1 MDIKSWIPSEIWNL
15 KYEIEKALSA
25 GINNGGTTV
34 ATNSNFLVKVTDA
47 KMPAVKKA
55 LEEAGI
61 TVRSIIAV
69 HKEETTDPAENDEA

>member
-1 MDIKSWIPSEIWNL
+1 
-15 KYEIEKALSA
+15 
-25 GINNGGTTV
+25 V

-61 TVRSIIAV
+61 EVRSIIAV
-69 HKEETTDPAENDEA
+69 HKEETGSEEETSESADG

>member
-1 MDIKSWIPSEIWNL
+1 
-15 KYEIEKALSA
+15 
-25 GINNGGTTV
+25 V

-69 HKEETTDPAENDEA
+69 HKEESADPVEENEV

>member
-1 MDIKSWIPSEIWNL
+1 MPAVRAS
-15 KYEIEKALSA
+15 
-25 GINNGGTTV
+25 NNGGTTV

-61 TVRSIIAV
+61 EVRSIIAV
-69 HKEETTDPAENDEA
+69 HKEETGSKQETVEPAEE

>member
-1 MDIKSWIPSEIWNL
+1 L
-15 KYEIEKALSA
+15 
-25 GINNGGTTV
+25 

-69 HKEETTDPAENDEA
+69 HKEETGSGEEAQEPVSE